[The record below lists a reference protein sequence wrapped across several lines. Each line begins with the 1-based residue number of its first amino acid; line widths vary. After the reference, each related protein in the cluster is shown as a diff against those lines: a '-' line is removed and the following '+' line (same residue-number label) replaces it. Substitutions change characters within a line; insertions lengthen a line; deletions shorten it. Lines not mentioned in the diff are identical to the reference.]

1 MPLSFLGLIF
11 SSFNVVENFKP
22 HRKNI
27 LFLSHLFIYILL
39 RYDIF
44 VNLGG
49 YGGIIYIFSSISF
62 FMGFYLLPLE
72 NSHSFI
78 QKIIKQI
85 TSYTNGIYCLHT
97 RINRFCRIEFGF
109 NGTLKSCFIIYLIS
123 YFFSF
128 IGIKLLGKTRL
139 KYLFS
144 WYYIYLLIPHHLDLI
159 LILIIN
165 IIDEITTI
173 LMMIKNFIFLNIMNQ
188 LFIWIMTLII
198 Y

>member
-1 MPLSFLGLIF
+1 
-11 SSFNVVENFKP
+11 
-22 HRKNI
+22 
-27 LFLSHLFIYILL
+27 
-39 RYDIF
+39 
-44 VNLGG
+44 
-49 YGGIIYIFSSISF
+49 
-62 FMGFYLLPLE
+62 MGFYLLPLE

-165 IIDEITTI
+165 ITDEITTI
-173 LMMIKNFIFLNIMNQ
+173 LMMVKNFIFLNIMNQ

>member
-1 MPLSFLGLIF
+1 MVFIQYDDFNNFIYYIIIFFKYYFLFVHQILSIFSYIMQYSHYFYLFEEYKDNVKFSILDTINILPLSFLGLIF

-85 TSYTNGIYCLHT
+85 TSYTDGIYCLHT

-109 NGTLKSCFIIYLIS
+109 NGTLKSCFII
-123 YFFSF
+123 
-128 IGIKLLGKTRL
+128 
-139 KYLFS
+139 
-144 WYYIYLLIPHHLDLI
+144 
-159 LILIIN
+159 
-165 IIDEITTI
+165 
-173 LMMIKNFIFLNIMNQ
+173 
-188 LFIWIMTLII
+188 
-198 Y
+198 